1 MIIFPWLRFD
11 LSYFFQRFNFL
22 PSRSNKPSSRN
33 SNAVPTCPNND
44 EVSFGWKSNSS
55 TSLLLVLESSKLNP
69 KFWNIQEIRLVSS
82 EGSRYTWIP
91 RYWHLVIIGC
101 SSLLG
106 CTFLGSSI
114 PMMATRTKNGV
125 GNWKEM
131 AGCDSKKYD
140 NWRHNLSLFII
151 FFATHDHCSVQG
163 VSTQFSQFRNLPMLV
178 GRWIV
183 WGNHACQFSNS
194 WTTGPHNF
202 EVSPKILEYSGKN

>member
-1 MIIFPWLRFD
+1 MVLELRTQFRDFGTRLEVIGVPIQNIFVTTRCGKSKSQSMGTGTT
-11 LSYFFQRFNFL
+11 LSYVSMGTSITSGCPITSKHQLPNFL

-106 CTFLGSSI
+106 CTFLHQKQMPFHTFKS
-114 PMMATRTKNGV
+114 RVKQ
-125 GNWKEM
+125 KFYE
-131 AGCDSKKYD
+131 
-140 NWRHNLSLFII
+140 L
-151 FFATHDHCSVQG
+151 
-163 VSTQFSQFRNLPMLV
+163 
-178 GRWIV
+178 
-183 WGNHACQFSNS
+183 
-194 WTTGPHNF
+194 
-202 EVSPKILEYSGKN
+202 